1 MKFWKQLVLVSLII
15 SWIIIGYAVVFGKLF
30 ASTPINQTT
39 TTQTAAP
46 SSTTSSTTSAST
58 TTTSSGLTATDVAT
72 HNSSKSCYLIVNN
85 KVYDVTTFLHM
96 HPGGGGLIT
105 PYCGKEATQAFNT
118 QGGRGRHSSS
128 AASMLKN
135 YYIGDLAQ

>member
-46 SSTTSSTTSAST
+46 SSTTSAST